1 MNNGNGRNYRAAR
14 RVSDDRRGQRPA
26 SGASRSSGVRTGADR
41 RSSAGMNSGAGS
53 RNAQGR
59 SIAGNTSGRA
69 YNGRSDRPN
78 NSRVRVNTGRVAK
91 KRSLVE
97 AKREQKAL
105 VLARKEK
112 EWQGEVERVR
122 GGVDKIMLC
131 VIFLIVSLGALMV
144 YSASYPTGLSKFG
157 DSFYYLKRHLIFIA
171 IGGAGMLITTLL
183 PYKFY
188 KKGGVFLAYGV
199 SILLLMAVLVIGTA
213 EGEAKRW
220 IYIGSFSI
228 QPSEIMKVSLVMM
241 LAWYIDKYQR
251 KMKDDLGF
259 KHNLLY
265 NTVYPFAIIGA
276 ACVLVLLEKHLS
288 GTAILGIL
296 GLAVMLVG
304 GCRLAYTL
312 IPAVVCGGLAVVA
325 FLIAN
330 PYALKRITTFTSEEV
345 DILGEGWQT
354 TQGIYA
360 IGSGGLFGVGFGDSR
375 QKFGYVSMAHNDFIY
390 TIWCEELGFIG
401 AVLLVALFGVFL
413 WRGYVIAMRAP
424 DTFSMLTVFGITTQV
439 ALQAFLN
446 MMVVCDIIPNTGISL
461 PFFSYG
467 GSSLIMLLAEM
478 GIILSISR
486 QYYRKKQ
493 FI

>member
-1 MNNGNGRNYRAAR
+1 MENGNGRNYRAAR
-14 RVSDDRRGQRPA
+14 RPSGGRRP
-26 SGASRSSGVRTGADR
+26 SGAGRTDAGRADARRSTGGRADGSQG
-41 RSSAGMNSGAGS
+41 RSSAP
-53 RNAQGR
+53 GR
-59 SIAGNTSGRA
+59 RTAGRA
-69 YNGRSDRPN
+69 YSNERSYSNG
-78 NSRVRVNTGRVAK
+78 RVRVNTGRVAK

-131 VIFLIVSLGALMV
+131 IVFLIISLGALMV

-171 IGGAGMLITTLL
+171 IGGAGMLVTTLL

-188 KKGGVFLAYGV
+188 KKGGVFIAYGV
-199 SILLLMAVLVIGTA
+199 ALILLAAVLVIGTA

-228 QPSEIMKVSLVMM
+228 QPSEIMKVSMVMM
-241 LAWYIDKYQR
+241 LAWYIDKYQH
-251 KMKDDLGF
+251 KMKEDLEF
-259 KHNLLY
+259 KYKLLY
-265 NTVYPFAIIGA
+265 NTVWPFLIIGA
-276 ACVLVLLEKHLS
+276 AAGLVLLEKHLS

-304 GCRLAYTL
+304 GCRVAYTL
-312 IPAVVCGGLAVVA
+312 IPAIVGGGAAAGL
-325 FLIAN
+325 FLLLN

-401 AVLLVALFGVFL
+401 AVLLVVLFGVFL

-446 MMVVCDIIPNTGISL
+446 MMVVCDVIPNTGISL

-467 GSSLIMLLAEM
+467 GSSLIMLMAEM
-478 GIILSISR
+478 GIILSVSR

>member
-1 MNNGNGRNYRAAR
+1 MENGNGRNYKASR
-14 RVSDDRRGQRPA
+14 RPAENRGQVNR
-26 SGASRSSGVRTGADR
+26 GASDGRRTDTRRNTAGGRSNTVNMGRNPAGGRRNSYGADVQ
-41 RSSAGMNSGAGS
+41 SG
-53 RNAQGR
+53 
-59 SIAGNTSGRA
+59 
-69 YNGRSDRPN
+69 
-78 NSRVRVNTGRVAK
+78 RVRVNTGRVDK

-97 AKREQKAL
+97 AKREQRAL
-105 VLARKEK
+105 VLARKER

-131 VIFLIVSLGALMV
+131 VVFLIVALGALMV

-157 DSFYYLKRHLIFIA
+157 DSFHYLKRHLIFIA
-171 IGGAGMLITTLL
+171 IGGAGMLVTTLL
-183 PYKFY
+183 PYGFY
-188 KKGGVFLAYGV
+188 KKGGVFAAYGV
-199 SILLLMAVLVIGTA
+199 SILLLLAVLVIGTA

-228 QPSEIMKVSLVMM
+228 QPSEIMKVSMVMM
-241 LAWYIDKYQR
+241 LAWYIDKYQH
-251 KMKDDLGF
+251 KMKEDLSF
-259 KHNLLY
+259 KHNLMY
-265 NTVYPFAIIGA
+265 NSVYPFAIIGA

-304 GCRLAYTL
+304 GCRMAYTL
-312 IPAVVCGGLAVVA
+312 LPAVCGGGLAA
-325 FLIAN
+325 GLFLILN
-330 PYALKRITTFTSEEV
+330 PYALQRITTFTSDEV

-401 AVLLVALFGVFL
+401 GILLVLLFGVFL

-467 GSSLIMLLAEM
+467 GSSLIMLMTEM

-493 FI
+493 FV